1 MKTLNPLYRFV
12 SLIAILCW
20 EIKAALYVAITFAW
34 EAIICSISGTTVVCR
49 QATMSLC
56 ISLIV
61 YHAND
66 GTQAA
71 LPSSNSSE
79 PQTADPNPSCSHET
93 PRRPQLSCRDRLRGT
108 ASSRAIGLLRTAPN
122 SSALTLLISPHLQVQ
137 PFWVSAPFSQAATF
151 LNLARATAFANCCPY
166 GNPSVS
172 SDISGVGWRLEGS
185 LSFEWCRGARCREIF
200 KGVIHHTLAWIGLG
214 LRHRNSIYWDASA
227 QCQPLTEQGKRTWQ
241 LAYGVWG
248 GALALPVCIHQSWT
262 KKKAVG
268 RGRLICNAYITDMMS
283 CTDSAA
289 QTVNFDLRF
298 YNRMI
303 TKGEVRRHNR
313 MQSCTTYSQFNLF
326 IINPRKS
333 WLLHNVQRNETY
345 K

>member
-1 MKTLNPLYRFV
+1 M
-12 SLIAILCW
+12 
-20 EIKAALYVAITFAW
+20 
-34 EAIICSISGTTVVCR
+34 VCR

-137 PFWVSAPFSQAATF
+137 PFWVSALFSQAATF
-151 LNLARATAFANCCPY
+151 LNLARAAAFANCCPY

-185 LSFEWCRGARCREIF
+185 LSFE
-200 KGVIHHTLAWIGLG
+200 
-214 LRHRNSIYWDASA
+214 
-227 QCQPLTEQGKRTWQ
+227 
-241 LAYGVWG
+241 
-248 GALALPVCIHQSWT
+248 
-262 KKKAVG
+262 
-268 RGRLICNAYITDMMS
+268 
-283 CTDSAA
+283 
-289 QTVNFDLRF
+289 
-298 YNRMI
+298 
-303 TKGEVRRHNR
+303 
-313 MQSCTTYSQFNLF
+313 
-326 IINPRKS
+326 
-333 WLLHNVQRNETY
+333 
-345 K
+345 

>member
-20 EIKAALYVAITFAW
+20 EIKAALYAAITFAW

-137 PFWVSAPFSQAATF
+137 PFWVSALFSQAATF
-151 LNLARATAFANCCPY
+151 LNLARCLRKLLSIWK
-166 GNPSVS
+166 SVRVKWYFR
-172 SDISGVGWRLEGS
+172 SGVEIGRVTFIWMMQGS
-185 LSFEWCRGARCREIF
+185 
-200 KGVIHHTLAWIGLG
+200 KM
-214 LRHRNSIYWDASA
+214 
-227 QCQPLTEQGKRTWQ
+227 QG
-241 LAYGVWG
+241 
-248 GALALPVCIHQSWT
+248 
-262 KKKAVG
+262 
-268 RGRLICNAYITDMMS
+268 
-283 CTDSAA
+283 
-289 QTVNFDLRF
+289 
-298 YNRMI
+298 
-303 TKGEVRRHNR
+303 
-313 MQSCTTYSQFNLF
+313 NL
-326 IINPRKS
+326 
-333 WLLHNVQRNETY
+333 
-345 K
+345 